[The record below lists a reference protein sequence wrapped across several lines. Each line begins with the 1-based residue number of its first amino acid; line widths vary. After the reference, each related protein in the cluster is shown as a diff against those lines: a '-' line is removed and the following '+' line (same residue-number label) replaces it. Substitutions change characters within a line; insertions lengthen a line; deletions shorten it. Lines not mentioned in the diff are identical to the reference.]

1 MVLCAIVLDDRY
13 TISPAMVCPFVVLPR
28 ALEHP
33 VTPVARLH
41 LDWSGSRAFAS
52 LAPDCFSFCPVT
64 LPARLAAV
72 PDRSLVCLALSTL
85 CHRPVHLL

>member
-13 TISPAMVCPFVVLPR
+13 TISPAMVCPLVVLPR

-41 LDWSGSRAFAS
+41 LVWSGSRAFAS
-52 LAPDCFSFCPVT
+52 LARPPT
-64 LPARLAAV
+64 ALASALLLYPRV
-72 PDRSLVCLALSTL
+72 WPPCLTV
-85 CHRPVHLL
+85 R